1 MWYKLFNIIN
11 IVNSQVKSNHTHIQR
26 DYNKKMTS
34 HTQHQVLS
42 NFLIYVIFIFHL
54 YISVILSSPVPQLQ
68 FQFPKNGV
76 TFSESKNE
84 KLSFSTS
91 NANDEYKE
99 VQACLDDDYS
109 MPYFNRT
116 TGEVNIQAL

>member
-1 MWYKLFNIIN
+1 M
-11 IVNSQVKSNHTHIQR
+11 V
-26 DYNKKMTS
+26 S
-34 HTQHQVLS
+34 HTQYQLLS
-42 NFLIYVIFIFHL
+42 NFLIYVIFISHL

-68 FQFPKNGV
+68 FQFPKNGI

-84 KLSFSTS
+84 KLTFSTS

-99 VQACLDDDYS
+99 VQDCLNKDYS

-116 TGEVNIQAL
+116 TGEVNIFPLYYCFIKKDFTYI

>member
-1 MWYKLFNIIN
+1 M
-11 IVNSQVKSNHTHIQR
+11 V
-26 DYNKKMTS
+26 S
-34 HTQHQVLS
+34 HTQYQVFS
-42 NFLIYVIFIFHL
+42 NFLIYVIFISPLF
-54 YISVILSSPVPQLQ
+54 ISVIISSPVPQLQ

-84 KLSFSTS
+84 KLTFSTS

-99 VQACLDDDYS
+99 VRDCLDDDYS

-116 TGEVNIQAL
+116 AEQVNI